1 MKVKTRHQRGAQSE
15 NGVDVAEAADLWLG
29 LQVRDLRKTLRLSLQ
44 QLADKSGLSTGLLSQ
59 IERGLTSPSI
69 RSLRQISE
77 ALGVTP
83 ARFFHEEAP
92 PPPEEIGRIVRR
104 GQGRL
109 LRLSATGV
117 AKWLL
122 TPDLSGELE
131 MLLVEI
137 QPGGKSGD
145 ELYTHKGEECGYV
158 VSGAM
163 RLWVE
168 ERCYLLAEGDSFRF
182 RSTTPHRFENAAET
196 MTNVI
201 WIITPPLY

>member
-1 MKVKTRHQRGAQSE
+1 MSE
-15 NGVDVAEAADLWLG
+15 GSEVTAAADLWLG
-29 LQVRDLRKTLRLSLQ
+29 MQVRDLRKTNRLSLQ
-44 QLADKSGLSTGLLSQ
+44 QLGLKSGLSVGLLSQ

-83 ARFFHEEAP
+83 ARFFHQESP
-92 PPPEEIGRIVRR
+92 PPPEEVGRIVRK
-104 GQGRL
+104 GKGR
-109 LRLSATGV
+109 RLQLTTNGV

-137 QPGGKSGD
+137 QPGGRSGD
-145 ELYTHKGEECGYV
+145 ELYTHRGQECGFV

-168 ERCYLLAEGDSFRF
+168 AQSYLLQEGDSFRF
-182 RSTTPHRFENAAET
+182 RSNIPHRFENAAD
-196 MTNVI
+196 MVSI
-201 WIITPPLY
+201 VLWIITPPLY

>member
-1 MKVKTRHQRGAQSE
+1 MS
-15 NGVDVAEAADLWLG
+15 EAADLWLG
-29 LQVRDLRKTLRLSLQ
+29 MQVRDLRKTNRLSLQ
-44 QLADKSGLSTGLLSQ
+44 QLAEKAGLSVGLISQ

-83 ARFFHEEAP
+83 ARFFHQEGTP
-92 PPPEEIGRIVRR
+92 PPDEIGRIVRR
-104 GQGRL
+104 GKGRQ
-109 LRLSATGV
+109 LRLTGNGV

-145 ELYTHKGEECGYV
+145 EFYTHRGEECGYI

-163 RLWVE
+163 RIWIDESCHVLQQ
-168 ERCYLLAEGDSFRF
+168 GDSFRF
-182 RSTTPHRFENAAET
+182 RSNIPHRFENAAET
-196 MTNVI
+196 ATSVL
-201 WIITPPLY
+201 WVITPPLY

>member
-1 MKVKTRHQRGAQSE
+1 VTE
-15 NGVDVAEAADLWLG
+15 TADLWLG
-29 LQVRDLRKTLRLSLQ
+29 MQVRDLRKTNRLSLQ
-44 QLADKSGLSTGLLSQ
+44 QLAEKSGLSVGLISQ

-83 ARFFHEEAP
+83 ARFFHQEEAP
-92 PPPEEIGRIVRR
+92 PPDEIGRIVRR
-104 GQGRL
+104 GKGRQ
-109 LRLSATGV
+109 LRLTGVGV

-122 TPDLSGELE
+122 TPDLSGDRE
-131 MLLVEI
+131 MLLTEI

-145 ELYTHKGEECGYV
+145 ELYTHRGEECGFV

-163 RLWVE
+163 HLWVE
-168 ERCYLLAEGDSFRF
+168 ERCYLLREGDSFRF
-182 RSTTPHRFENAAET
+182 RSTLPHRFANAAET
-196 MTNVI
+196 LTSVL